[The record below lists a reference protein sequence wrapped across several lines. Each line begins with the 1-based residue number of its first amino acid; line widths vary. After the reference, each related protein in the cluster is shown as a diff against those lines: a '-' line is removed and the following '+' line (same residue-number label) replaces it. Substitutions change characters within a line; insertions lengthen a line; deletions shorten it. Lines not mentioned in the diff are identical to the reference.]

1 MDLTVRVRRADL
13 GTFVQVGGDLDFED
27 EQSFQKI
34 LLHVMR
40 AYSPRLLLDLAGV
53 SFMDCAGLRA
63 LLMTRRR
70 AEMRKG
76 SVRLVAASAT
86 VRRVINATGM
96 KDIFPV
102 SGYGEAA
109 PSVNLGGLRLIAY
122 VPSAYPLN

>member
-1 MDLTVRVRRADL
+1 MDLTVRVRRANL
-13 GTFVQVGGDLDFED
+13 GTFVQVSGDLDFAD

-34 LLHVMR
+34 LVHVMR
-40 AYSPRLLLDLAGV
+40 AYNPRLLLDLASV

-63 LLMTRRR
+63 LLITRRR

-86 VRRVINATGM
+86 VRRVIAATGM

-102 SGYGEAA
+102 SGGYSETA
-109 PSVNLGGLRLIAY
+109 PSVNLDDFRLIAY
-122 VPSAYPLN
+122 VHSA

>member
-1 MDLTVRVRRADL
+1 
-13 GTFVQVGGDLDFED
+13 
-27 EQSFQKI
+27 
-34 LLHVMR
+34 
-40 AYSPRLLLDLAGV
+40 
-53 SFMDCAGLRA
+53 MDCAGLRA

-122 VPSAYPLN
+122 VPSAYP